1 MIRLIVSDMDGTLVN
16 DEKKIDENIYALLP
30 KLKEKGIRFVVASG
44 RQYPSLCK
52 DFQEHVKDVVLC
64 SENGAFIMDN
74 GKELYAKCMTKEQ
87 VKMSLDAAFA
97 VEGMEPVVCAK
108 HVTYTRSPEMK
119 EFLES
124 PKFNYKMAMA
134 DDLYHI
140 DDDIIKISMI
150 VLNGEDT
157 VAMFRKVRGAL
168 DESLNLMT
176 SGEGC
181 MDTGI
186 YGVNKG
192 TAVEVLQEMWNI
204 TPEETMVFGDQYND
218 VDMFDRAH
226 YSFAMAGAVEGVKKK
241 ARYLA
246 GSNNEGGVVKEIEK
260 FIGIKSPRR
269 REEL

>member
-1 MIRLIVSDMDGTLVN
+1 MIKLIVSDMDGTLVN
-16 DEKKIDENIYALLP
+16 DEKKIDETIYALLP

-108 HVTYTRSPEMK
+108 HVTYARTQEMVD
-119 EFLES
+119 FLGS
-124 PKFNYKMAMA
+124 PKFNYKMALV
-134 DDLYHI
+134 DDLYNI
-140 DDDIIKISMI
+140 DDDIIKISMA
-150 VLNGEDT
+150 VMNGEDT
-157 VAMFRKVRGAL
+157 VSMFRKVRAVL
-168 DESLNLMT
+168 DESLNLVT

-192 TAVEVLQEMWNI
+192 TAVEVLQEMWDI
-204 TPEETMVFGDQYND
+204 APEETMVFGDQYND

-241 ARYLA
+241 ARYQA
-246 GSNNEGGVVKEIEK
+246 GSNNEGGVVKEIRK
-260 FIGIKSPRR
+260 FTGV
-269 REEL
+269 

>member
-1 MIRLIVSDMDGTLVN
+1 MIKLIVSDMDGTLVN
-16 DEKKIDENIYALLP
+16 DEKKIDENIYKILP
-30 KLKEKGIRFVVASG
+30 KLKEMGTRFVVASG

-52 DFQEHVKDVVLC
+52 DFQEHVKDVVIC
-64 SENGAFIMDN
+64 SENGAFIMDD
-74 GKELYAKCMTKEQ
+74 GKELYARCMTKEQ
-87 VKMSLDAAFA
+87 VKLSLDAAFA
-97 VEGMEPVVCAK
+97 VEGMEPIVCAK
-108 HVTYTRSPEMK
+108 HVTYTRDAGMK

-134 DDLYHI
+134 EDLYNI

-150 VLNGEDT
+150 VVNGEDT
-157 VAMFRKVRGAL
+157 VAMFRKVRAAL
-168 DESLNLMT
+168 DESLNLVT

-192 TAVEVLQEMWNI
+192 AAVEALQELWGI

-218 VDMFDRAH
+218 VEMFEKAH

-241 ARYLA
+241 ARFIA
-246 GSNNEGGVVKEIEK
+246 GSNNEGGVVKAICEIT
-260 FIGIKSPRR
+260 GITRK
-269 REEL
+269 ENQI

>member
-1 MIRLIVSDMDGTLVN
+1 MIKLIVSDMDGTLVN
-16 DEKKIDENIYALLP
+16 DEKKIDETIYEILP
-30 KLKEKGIRFVVASG
+30 ALKEMGTKFVVASG
-44 RQYPSLCK
+44 RQYPSLCN
-52 DFQEHVKDVVLC
+52 DFREHVKDVVIC

-97 VEGMEPVVCAK
+97 VEGMEPICCAK
-108 HVTYTRSPEMK
+108 HVTYTRDAGMK

-134 DDLYHI
+134 EDLYNI

-150 VLNGEDT
+150 VINGEDT
-157 VAMFRKVRGAL
+157 VAMFRKVRAVL
-168 DESLNLMT
+168 DESMNLVT

-192 TAVEVLQEMWNI
+192 TAVEALQEMWGI
-204 TPEETMVFGDQYND
+204 SPEETMVFGDQYND
-218 VDMFDRAH
+218 VEMFDRAH
-226 YSFAMAGAVEGVKKK
+226 YSFAMEGAVEGVKKK
-241 ARYLA
+241 ARFIA
-246 GSNNEGGVVKEIEK
+246 GSNNEGGVVKAIREIT
-260 FIGIKSPRR
+260 GV
-269 REEL
+269 

>member
-1 MIRLIVSDMDGTLVN
+1 MIKLIVSDMDGTLVN
-16 DEKKIDENIYALLP
+16 DEKKIDENIYKILP
-30 KLKEKGIRFVVASG
+30 KLKEMGTKFVVASG

-52 DFQEHVKDVVLC
+52 DFQEHVKDVVIC
-64 SENGAFIMDN
+64 SENGAFIMDD

-97 VEGMEPVVCAK
+97 VEGMEPIVCAK
-108 HVTYTRSPEMK
+108 HVTYTRDAGMK

-134 DDLYHI
+134 EDLYNI
-140 DDDIIKISMI
+140 EDDIIKISMI
-150 VLNGEDT
+150 VVNGEDT
-157 VAMFRKVRGAL
+157 VAMFRKVRAQL
-168 DESLNLMT
+168 DESMNLVT

-192 TAVEVLQEMWNI
+192 TAVEALQGMWGI

-218 VDMFDRAH
+218 VEMFTRAH
-226 YSFAMAGAVEGVKKK
+226 YSFAMEGAVEGVKKK
-241 ARYLA
+241 ARFIA
-246 GSNNEGGVVKEIEK
+246 GSNNEGGVVKAIREIT
-260 FIGIKSPRR
+260 GV
-269 REEL
+269 

>member
-1 MIRLIVSDMDGTLVN
+1 MIKLIVSDMDGTLVN
-16 DEKKIDENIYALLP
+16 DEKKIDENIYKILP
-30 KLKEKGIRFVVASG
+30 KLKEMGTRFVVASG

-52 DFQEHVKDVVLC
+52 DFQEHVKDVVNC

-97 VEGMEPVVCAK
+97 VEGMEPIVCAK
-108 HVTYTRSPEMK
+108 HVTYTRDAGMK

-134 DDLYHI
+134 EDLYNI
-140 DDDIIKISMI
+140 EDDIIKISMI
-150 VLNGEDT
+150 VVNGEDT
-157 VAMFRKVRGAL
+157 VAMFRKVRAQL
-168 DESLNLMT
+168 DESMNLVT

-192 TAVEVLQEMWNI
+192 TAVEALQGMWGI

-218 VDMFDRAH
+218 VEMFTRAH
-226 YSFAMAGAVEGVKKK
+226 YSFAMEGAVEGVKKK
-241 ARYLA
+241 ARFIA
-246 GSNNEGGVVKEIEK
+246 GSNNEGGVVKAIREIT
-260 FIGIKSPRR
+260 GV
-269 REEL
+269 

>member
-1 MIRLIVSDMDGTLVN
+1 MMVKLIVSDMDGTLVN

-87 VKMSLDAAFA
+87 VKLSLDAAFA

-124 PKFNYKMAMA
+124 PKFNYKMSMT
-134 DDLYHI
+134 DDLYNI
-140 DDDIIKISMI
+140 EDDIIKISMI

-157 VAMFRKVRGAL
+157 VAMFRKVRAAL
-168 DESLNLMT
+168 DESLNLVT

-192 TAVEVLQEMWNI
+192 TAVEVLQEMWGI
-204 TPEETMVFGDQYND
+204 APEETMVFGDQYND

-246 GSNNEGGVVKEIEK
+246 GSNNEGGVVKEIRK
-260 FIGIKSPRR
+260 FTDV
-269 REEL
+269 

>member
-1 MIRLIVSDMDGTLVN
+1 MIKLIVSDMDGTLVN
-16 DEKKIDENIYALLP
+16 DEKKIDETIYALLP

-108 HVTYTRSPEMK
+108 HVTYARTQEMVD
-119 EFLES
+119 FLGS
-124 PKFNYKMAMA
+124 PKFNYKMALV
-134 DDLYHI
+134 DDLYNI
-140 DDDIIKISMI
+140 DDDIIKISMA
-150 VLNGEDT
+150 VMNGEDT
-157 VAMFRKVRGAL
+157 VSMFRKVRGAL

-192 TAVEVLQEMWNI
+192 TAVEVLQEMWDI
-204 TPEETMVFGDQYND
+204 APEETMVFGDQYND

-241 ARYLA
+241 ARYQA
-246 GSNNEGGVVKEIEK
+246 GSNNEGGVVKEIRK
-260 FIGIKSPRR
+260 FTGV
-269 REEL
+269 